1 LCLQCSPQFLSIQSC
16 SHAITRS
23 ERNTSCVAVRTER
36 SVRLPVHNVPRNVAV
51 HTCCVRRCCSRKVL
65 SDPLCTLLFIPSGPS
80 LCVHALPEGRI
91 GCLGEQLRAA
101 RHLPG
106 AETPHIPNARIPRL
120 VAWHAFCSR
129 GGIRFRAVVAVVA
142 CMAVDFDRGGHKK
155 RPPRLGVGWWCC
167 RRLRWGWPPCCAVA
181 CDVPRLVATEAT
193 HLLGAV
199 SRKVSTLLTVPARSA
214 AVALAQMG

>member
-16 SHAITRS
+16 SHSITRS

-142 CMAVDFDRGGHKK
+142 CMAVDFDRGGHKNAH
-155 RPPRLGVGWWCC
+155 RVSVLAGGAAGDCDGAGRLAVQ
-167 RRLRWGWPPCCAVA
+167 LRAMCPDW
-181 CDVPRLVATEAT
+181 LQ
-193 HLLGAV
+193 
-199 SRKVSTLLTVPARSA
+199 RKQRTCSAQSA
-214 AVALAQMG
+214 AKCPHC